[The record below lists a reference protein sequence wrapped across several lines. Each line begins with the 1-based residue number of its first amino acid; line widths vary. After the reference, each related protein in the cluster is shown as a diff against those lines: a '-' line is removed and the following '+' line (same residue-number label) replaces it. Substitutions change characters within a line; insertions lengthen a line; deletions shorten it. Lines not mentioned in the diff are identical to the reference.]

1 MECPREKKRP
11 AWQDLRP
18 GMMSQA
24 KLKSLMA
31 SRRPQAPAPREW
43 RPKPSAPSQAK
54 SQGVKTSR
62 HARRCHASSSRAA
75 RALLCCEGWHR
86 LSTSVRE
93 SRERELL
100 LHQFGTFLSAHNQQA
115 QAPFMQMV
123 PTQSYDT
130 IQQFAASAAS
140 SYFSGNSQ
148 QQPPQ
153 HQPNYYQH

>member
-1 MECPREKKRP
+1 MQQQPPANAQLAQLAALQFAQRLHSDAQRSREMMEFAREERE
-11 AWQDLRP
+11 
-18 GMMSQA
+18 
-24 KLKSLMA
+24 
-31 SRRPQAPAPREW
+31 SRERIARE
-43 RPKPSAPSQAK
+43 
-54 SQGVKTSR
+54 
-62 HARRCHASSSRAA
+62 
-75 RALLCCEGWHR
+75 ER
-86 LSTSVRE
+86 LSRERVVERARLERE

-153 HQPNYYQH
+153 QQPPQQQPPQQQPPQQQQPQHQPNYYQQ